1 MDCLTLKR
9 HNILIKTQNRVLSM
23 LVKQHC
29 TLERG
34 TRKGDAISAYLFIM
48 ALEVVFFL

>member
-34 TRKGDAISAYLFIM
+34 TRRRNFGI
-48 ALEVVFFL
+48 ALVPKRG